1 MRLLRRKE
9 KSYETQDSNQG
20 WKTRVEPQPHSP
32 LIEFGVA
39 RVLSAPLPVSVTR
52 DLIIAGHFWRIQ
64 MATTDFAR
72 TFARLLSDRAGLTRS
87 LLGVGLL
94 VLGGWCF
101 WLARARVTLY
111 EVSSEARVE
120 LDAAA
125 YPIQSPLLGRVVE
138 AHLQVGQAVQRGDV
152 LVEVD
157 AAPEQ
162 LQMQQE
168 TVHAQG
174 LDLEVTR
181 LRSQVA
187 AEQSARAEEQ
197 WTAQLS
203 LEEANGRIR
212 EAEAAA
218 RYADAELAREQKMKE
233 AGLVPPRDLEKIE
246 ADARR
251 LRATFENTETAARR
265 LPQEQA
271 TRDRERE
278 VRIQRLY
285 SEIAAL
291 EEQRNTVNAGMQGLK
306 YEVERRFIRAP
317 IDGRI
322 GECMV
327 LRPGS
332 VVEEAESLAS
342 IVPSGQL
349 RVVAQFPA
357 EAALGRV
364 QTGQSATL
372 RLDGYPWAEFGS
384 VSATVARVAQEIRDG
399 RVRVEL
405 AINPGPGFRGH
416 LEHGMPGT
424 IEVAVERLTPLALV
438 LRTTGQWMTRRP

>member
-1 MRLLRRKE
+1 
-9 KSYETQDSNQG
+9 
-20 WKTRVEPQPHSP
+20 
-32 LIEFGVA
+32 
-39 RVLSAPLPVSVTR
+39 
-52 DLIIAGHFWRIQ
+52 
-64 MATTDFAR
+64 MATTAFAR
-72 TFARLLSDRAGLTRS
+72 TFARLLSDRGGLTRT
-87 LLGVGLL
+87 LPGVGLL
-94 VLGGWCF
+94 VVGGWCF
-101 WLARARVTLY
+101 WAARARVTLY
-111 EVSSEARVE
+111 EVSSEARLE

-152 LVEVD
+152 LVEID

-162 LQMQQE
+162 LRMRQE
-168 TVHAQG
+168 NVHAQG

-197 WTAQLS
+197 RTAQLS
-203 LEEANGRIR
+203 LEEADGRVR
-212 EAEAAA
+212 EAEAASK
-218 RYADAELAREQKMKE
+218 YADAELAREEKMKE
-233 AGLVPPRDLEKIE
+233 AGLVPPRELERID

-251 LRATFENTETAARR
+251 LRAAFETTETTVRR
-265 LPQEQA
+265 LPREQA

-291 EEQRNTVNAGMQGLK
+291 EEQRNTVTAGVQGLK
-306 YEVERRFIRAP
+306 YEVERRQIRAP

-372 RLDGYPWAEFGS
+372 RLDGYPWAEFGA
-384 VSATVARVAQEIRDG
+384 VSATVVRVAQEIRDG
-399 RVRVEL
+399 KVRVEL
-405 AINPGPGFRGH
+405 AISPSPDFRGH

-424 IEVAVERLTPLALV
+424 IEVAVERVTPLALV
-438 LRTTGQWMTRRP
+438 MRTSGQWMTRRP

>member
-1 MRLLRRKE
+1 
-9 KSYETQDSNQG
+9 
-20 WKTRVEPQPHSP
+20 
-32 LIEFGVA
+32 
-39 RVLSAPLPVSVTR
+39 
-52 DLIIAGHFWRIQ
+52 
-64 MATTDFAR
+64 MATTAFAR
-72 TFARLLSDRAGLTRS
+72 TFSRLLSDRGGLTRS
-87 LLGVGLL
+87 LLAVGLL
-94 VLGGWCF
+94 VLSGWCL
-101 WLARARVTLY
+101 WAAWARVTLY

-125 YPIQSPLLGRVVE
+125 YPIQSPLLGRVVA
-138 AHLQVGQAVQRGDV
+138 AHLRVGQAVQRGDV
-152 LVEVD
+152 LVEID

-162 LQMQQE
+162 LQMRQE
-168 TVHAQG
+168 NVHARG
-174 LDLEVTR
+174 LELEVTR
-181 LRSQVA
+181 LRSHVT
-187 AEQSARAEEQ
+187 AEESARAEERR
-197 WTAQLS
+197 TAQLS
-203 LEEANGRIR
+203 LEEADGRVR
-212 EAEAAA
+212 EAEAASK
-218 RYADAELAREQKMKE
+218 YADAELIREQKMQQ
-233 AGLVPPRDLEKIE
+233 AGLVPPRDLERID

-251 LRATFENTETAARR
+251 MRAAYENTETAARR

-271 TRDRERE
+271 TRDRERD

-285 SEIAAL
+285 SEISAL
-291 EEQRNTVNAGMQGLK
+291 EEQRNTVNAGVQGLK
-306 YEVERRFIRAP
+306 YEVERRQIRAP

-322 GECMV
+322 GECII

-357 EAALGRV
+357 EAALGRIEA
-364 QTGQSATL
+364 GQLATL

-399 RVRVEL
+399 KVRVEL
-405 AINPGPGFRGH
+405 AISPGANFRGR

-424 IEVAVERLTPLALV
+424 IEVAVERVTPLALV

>member
-1 MRLLRRKE
+1 
-9 KSYETQDSNQG
+9 
-20 WKTRVEPQPHSP
+20 
-32 LIEFGVA
+32 
-39 RVLSAPLPVSVTR
+39 
-52 DLIIAGHFWRIQ
+52 
-64 MATTDFAR
+64 MATTAFAR
-72 TFARLLSDRAGLTRS
+72 TFARLLSDRGGLTRS

-101 WLARARVTLY
+101 WSARARVTLY
-111 EVSSEARVE
+111 EVSSDARVE

-138 AHLQVGQAVQRGDV
+138 AHLRVGQAVQRGDV
-152 LVEVD
+152 LVEID
-157 AAPEQ
+157 AAPER
-162 LQMQQE
+162 LQMRQE
-168 TVHAQG
+168 NVHAQG
-174 LDLEVTR
+174 LDLEINR

-197 WTAQLS
+197 RTAQLS
-203 LEEANGRIR
+203 LEEAGGRVR
-212 EAEAAA
+212 EADAASK
-218 RYADAELAREQKMKE
+218 YADAELSRAQKMQQ
-233 AGLVPPRDLEKIE
+233 AGLVPPRDLERVDAE
-246 ADARR
+246 ARR
-251 LRATFENTETAARR
+251 ARATFENTETAARR

-271 TRDRERE
+271 TRDRERD

-291 EEQRNTVNAGMQGLK
+291 EQQRNTVNAGVQGLK
-306 YEVERRFIRAP
+306 YEVERRQIRAP
-317 IDGRI
+317 IDGHI
-322 GECMV
+322 GECMI

-332 VVEEAESLAS
+332 VVEEAENLAS
-342 IVPSGQL
+342 IVPSGQV

-364 QTGQSATL
+364 QPGQAATL

-399 RVRVEL
+399 KVRVEL
-405 AINPGPGFRGH
+405 AINPSTSFRGR

-424 IEVAVERLTPLALV
+424 IEVAVERVTPLALV